1 MKFRTIEKMLEA
13 SSIDA
18 QSHLHELPVK
28 SGFEQVHVASTASE
42 PNLVGSPF
50 SDNFQARSTV
60 GLGVGVPC

>member
-1 MKFRTIEKMLEA
+1 MLKA
-13 SSIDA
+13 LSIDA

-42 PNLVGSPF
+42 PNLVGVR
-50 SDNFQARSTV
+50 FQTISKPQGTV